1 MWTRT
6 TPLRVVTWPVLQPT
20 ASPNER
26 AAASVWASREVSRM
40 TEADVAVNG
49 MLTATI
55 IAAMAMTALRRL
67 MVRSSGS
74 AEWAASRWMRG
85 LYHAI
90 VAGLPRCR
98 WRLLERALPKGGGRR
113 ATFTETPRHSTGVAD
128 GPTTILRDPSS
139 D

>member
-6 TPLRVVTWPVLQPT
+6 TPLRVVTLPVLQPT

-40 TEADVAVNG
+40 TETDVTANG

-55 IAAMAMTALRRL
+55 IAAMAMTALRRF
-67 MVRSSGS
+67 MVRCSGP

-85 LYHAI
+85 LYHAHRRPPQVS
-90 VAGLPRCR
+90 VAPAGASIPEG
-98 WRLLERALPKGGGRR
+98 WRSPGD
-113 ATFTETPRHSTGVAD
+113 FH
-128 GPTTILRDPSS
+128 
-139 D
+139 